1 MKTQFAKT
9 YITYDTLSEE
19 LSPLNL
25 PDSIQKTRQALDM
38 AYAGFDDALEVDLI
52 DSYIYEI
59 ISLQKKYKYLIN
71 LAAEKNYAPAEP
83 VKRTSPIRTFVNH
96 VFS

>member
-9 YITYDTLSEE
+9 FITYDTISEE

-25 PDSIQKTRQALDM
+25 SDSIQKTRQALDM

-71 LAAEKNYAPAEP
+71 LAAEKPCAPAEP
-83 VKRTSPIRTFVNH
+83 SKRPSPIRTFVNH
-96 VFS
+96 VFG